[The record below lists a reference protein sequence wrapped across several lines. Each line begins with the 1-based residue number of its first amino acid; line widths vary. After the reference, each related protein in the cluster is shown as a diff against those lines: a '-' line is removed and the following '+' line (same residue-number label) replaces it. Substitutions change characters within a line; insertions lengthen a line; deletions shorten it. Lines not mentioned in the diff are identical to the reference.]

1 MTDFNSYYWF
11 SSPEMLSF
19 VFIDYFPSKGILV
32 TWIFFDQSVEKSID
46 SLDKPND
53 NLVRC

>member
-32 TWIFFDQSVEKSID
+32 TWMFFDQSVQKSID